1 MWYYY
6 LMKEVPL
13 MKKNILG
20 SVIKDARKK
29 KKLTQKQL
37 SKLTGYSQNTIS
49 NHENG
54 NRSLD
59 EDNIKTYATALDLTS
74 DELFE
79 ALDIKNSLENKI
91 MIIDK
96 KQTKIDNLLDVYSQ
110 LEGSRQTKVYNFAE
124 QQLEEQNSNVVQFPI
139 QNNHEE
145 VQAYLS
151 AGTGILNYYE
161 ADKDIIEVPAD
172 APEHDWIFKIA
183 GISMKPLFDDGD
195 IVYVDEFKQG
205 IDSIQNGRIYVVE
218 VDGEA
223 YIKKVYVYEE
233 TKILRLV
240 SLNKDYTDLLF
251 NFENSDINFIGRV
264 II

>member
-1 MWYYY
+1 
-6 LMKEVPL
+6 

-20 SVIKDARKK
+20 SVIKDARKSK
-29 KKLTQKQL
+29 NLTQKQL
-37 SKLTGYSQNTIS
+37 SELTGYSQNTIS

-59 EDNIKTYATALDLTS
+59 EDNIKTYAKALGLTS
-74 DELFE
+74 DDLFD
-79 ALDIKNSLENKI
+79 ALEIKNSIENKI
-91 MIIDK
+91 MFVDK
-96 KQTKIDNLLDVYSQ
+96 NQTNMDNLLNVFKQ
-110 LEGSRQTKVYNFAE
+110 LNPERQTKVYNFAE
-124 QQLEEQNSNVVQFPI
+124 QQLEEQNSKVVQFPV

-161 ADKDIIEVPAD
+161 ADKDIVEVPAD

-205 IDSIQNGRIYVVE
+205 VDSIQNGRIYVVE

-233 TKILRLV
+233 TQTLRLV
-240 SLNKDYTDLLF
+240 SLNKDYMDLLF
-251 NFENSDINFIGRV
+251 RFEDSDIKFIGRV

>member
-1 MWYYY
+1 
-6 LMKEVPL
+6 MKEVPL

-29 KKLTQKQL
+29 KKLTQEQL

-59 EDNIKTYATALDLTS
+59 EDNIKTYAAALGLTS
-74 DELFE
+74 DDLFE

-110 LEGSRQTKVYNFAE
+110 LEESRQTKVYNFAE

-161 ADKDIIEVPAD
+161 ADKDVVEVPAD
-172 APEHDWIFKIA
+172 APEHDWIFKIV
-183 GISMKPLFDDGD
+183 GDSMKPLFDTGD

-205 IDSIQNGRIYVVE
+205 TDTIQNGRIYVVE

-233 TKILRLV
+233 TKTLRLV
-240 SLNKDYTDLLF
+240 SLNKDYIDLLF
-251 NFENSDINFIGRV
+251 RFEDSDIKFIGRV

>member
-1 MWYYY
+1 MN
-6 LMKEVPL
+6 E
-13 MKKNILG
+13 I
-20 SVIKDARKK
+20 IKK
-29 KKLTQKQL
+29 KRLEKNMSLEDVGKLVGVGKSTVRKWENGMIENMGRDKIVAL
-37 SKLTGYSQNTIS
+37 SK
-49 NHENG
+49 
-54 NRSLD
+54 
-59 EDNIKTYATALDLTS
+59 
-74 DELFE
+74 
-79 ALDIKNSLENKI
+79 ALDISP
-91 MIIDK
+91 IDILGMSEK
-96 KQTKIDNLLDVYSQ
+96 DLPKSSIETIYNQ
-110 LEGSRQTKVYNFAE
+110 LEKPRQEKVYNFAE
-124 QQLEEQNSNVVQFPI
+124 QQLEEQNSKVVQFPV

-161 ADKDIIEVPAD
+161 ADKDIVEVPAD

-233 TKILRLV
+233 TKTLRLV
-240 SLNKDYTDLLF
+240 SLNKDYKDLLF
-251 NFENSDINFIGRV
+251 RFEDSDINFIGRV

>member
-1 MWYYY
+1 
-6 LMKEVPL
+6 

-29 KKLTQKQL
+29 KKLTQEQL

-59 EDNIKTYATALDLTS
+59 EDNIKTYATALGLTS
-74 DELFE
+74 DDLFE

-110 LEGSRQTKVYNFAE
+110 LEESRQSKVYNFAE
-124 QQLEEQNSNVVQFPI
+124 QQLEEQNSNVVQFPV

-161 ADKDIIEVPAD
+161 ADKDIVEVPAD
-172 APEHDWIFKIA
+172 APEHDWIFKIV
-183 GISMKPLFDDGD
+183 GDSMKPLFDTGD

-205 IDSIQNGRIYVVE
+205 IDTIQNGRIYVVE

-233 TKILRLV
+233 TQTLRLV
-240 SLNKDYTDLLF
+240 SLNKDYIDLLF
-251 NFENSDINFIGRV
+251 RFEDSDIKFIGRV

>member
-1 MWYYY
+1 
-6 LMKEVPL
+6 MKEVPL

-29 KKLTQKQL
+29 KKLTQEQL

-59 EDNIKTYATALDLTS
+59 EDNIKTYATALGLTS
-74 DELFE
+74 DDLFE

-96 KQTKIDNLLDVYSQ
+96 KQTKIDNLLDVYNQ

-124 QQLEEQNSNVVQFPI
+124 QQLEEQNSNVVQFPV

-161 ADKDIIEVPAD
+161 ADKDIVEVPAD
-172 APEHDWIFKIA
+172 APEHDWIFKIV
-183 GISMKPLFDDGD
+183 GDSMKPLFDTGD

-205 IDSIQNGRIYVVE
+205 TDTIQNGRIYVVE

>member
-1 MWYYY
+1 
-6 LMKEVPL
+6 

-29 KKLTQKQL
+29 KKLTQEQL

-59 EDNIKTYATALDLTS
+59 EDNIKTYATALGLTS
-74 DELFE
+74 DDLFE

-110 LEGSRQTKVYNFAE
+110 LEESRQSKVYNFAE
-124 QQLEEQNSNVVQFPI
+124 QQLEEQNSNVVQFPV

-161 ADKDIIEVPAD
+161 ADKDIVEVPAD
-172 APEHDWIFKIA
+172 APEHDWIFKIV
-183 GISMKPLFDDGD
+183 GDSMKPLFDTGD

-205 IDSIQNGRIYVVE
+205 IDTIQNGRIYVVE

-233 TKILRLV
+233 TKTLRLV
-240 SLNKDYTDLLF
+240 SLNKDYMDLLF
-251 NFENSDINFIGRV
+251 RFEDSDIKFIGRV

>member
-1 MWYYY
+1 
-6 LMKEVPL
+6 

-29 KKLTQKQL
+29 KKLTQEQL

-59 EDNIKTYATALDLTS
+59 EDNIKTYATALGLTS
-74 DELFE
+74 DDLFE

-110 LEGSRQTKVYNFAE
+110 LEESRQTKVYNFAE
-124 QQLEEQNSNVVQFPI
+124 QQLEEQNSNVVQFPVK
-139 QNNHEE
+139 NNHEE

-161 ADKDIIEVPAD
+161 ADKDIVEVPAD
-172 APEHDWIFKIA
+172 APEHDWIFKIV
-183 GISMKPLFDDGD
+183 GDSMKPLFDTGD

-205 IDSIQNGRIYVVE
+205 TDTIQNGRIYVVE

-251 NFENSDINFIGRV
+251 KFENSDINFIGRV

>member
-1 MWYYY
+1 
-6 LMKEVPL
+6 

-29 KKLTQKQL
+29 KKLTQEQL

-59 EDNIKTYATALDLTS
+59 EDNIKTYATALGLTS
-74 DELFE
+74 DDLFE

-110 LEGSRQTKVYNFAE
+110 LEESRQTKVYNFAE
-124 QQLEEQNSNVVQFPI
+124 QQLEEQNSNVVQFPV

-161 ADKDIIEVPAD
+161 ADKDIVEVPAD

-233 TKILRLV
+233 TKTLRLV
-240 SLNKDYTDLLF
+240 SLNKDYMDLLF
-251 NFENSDINFIGRV
+251 RFEDSDIKFIGRV
-264 II
+264 VI

>member
-1 MWYYY
+1 MESIGQRIRN
-6 LMKEVPL
+6 LREMKNMTQTEL
-13 MKKNILG
+13 SQSLGMKTYTTVSKWESDDNFPKGRDL
-20 SVIKDARKK
+20 
-29 KKLTQKQL
+29 KKL
-37 SKLTGYSQNTIS
+37 S
-49 NHENG
+49 
-54 NRSLD
+54 
-59 EDNIKTYATALDLTS
+59 
-74 DELFE
+74 ELFGVSSDYLLGLNTNKNVPSIE
-79 ALDIKNSLENKI
+79 AIYN
-91 MIIDK
+91 
-96 KQTKIDNLLDVYSQ
+96 Q
-110 LEGSRQTKVYNFAE
+110 LEKPRQTKVYNFAE
-124 QQLEEQNSNVVQFPI
+124 QQLEEQNSNVVQFPV

-161 ADKDIIEVPAD
+161 ADKDVVEVPAD

>member
-1 MWYYY
+1 MNEIIK
-6 LMKEVPL
+6 MKRLEKNMSLEEVGNL
-13 MKKNILG
+13 VGVGK
-20 SVIKDARKK
+20 STVRKWENGMIENMGRDK
-29 KKLTQKQL
+29 IVAL
-37 SKLTGYSQNTIS
+37 SK
-49 NHENG
+49 
-54 NRSLD
+54 
-59 EDNIKTYATALDLTS
+59 
-74 DELFE
+74 
-79 ALDIKNSLENKI
+79 ALDISP
-91 MIIDK
+91 
-96 KQTKIDNLLDVYSQ
+96 LDILGMSEKDLPKSSIETIYNQ
-110 LEGSRQTKVYNFAE
+110 LEKPRQTKVYNFAE
-124 QQLEEQNSNVVQFPI
+124 QQLEEQNSKVVQFPV

-161 ADKDIIEVPAD
+161 ADKDIVEVPAD
-172 APEHDWIFKIA
+172 APEHDWIFKIV
-183 GISMKPLFDDGD
+183 GDSMKPLFDTGD

-205 IDSIQNGRIYVVE
+205 IDTIQNGRIYVVE

>member
-1 MWYYY
+1 
-6 LMKEVPL
+6 

-29 KKLTQKQL
+29 KKLTQEQL

-59 EDNIKTYATALDLTS
+59 EDNIKTYATALGLTS
-74 DELFE
+74 DDLFE

-110 LEGSRQTKVYNFAE
+110 LEESRQTKVYNFAE
-124 QQLEEQNSNVVQFPI
+124 QQLEEQNTNVVQFPV

-161 ADKDIIEVPAD
+161 ADKDIVEVPAD

-233 TKILRLV
+233 TQTLRLV
-240 SLNKDYTDLLF
+240 SLNKDYMDLLF
-251 NFENSDINFIGRV
+251 RFEDSDIKFIGRV

>member
-1 MWYYY
+1 
-6 LMKEVPL
+6 

-29 KKLTQKQL
+29 KKLTQAQL

-59 EDNIKTYATALDLTS
+59 EDNIKTYATALGLTS
-74 DELFE
+74 DDLFE

-110 LEGSRQTKVYNFAE
+110 LEESRQTKVYNFAE

-161 ADKDIIEVPAD
+161 ADKDIVEVPAD
-172 APEHDWIFKIA
+172 APEHDWIFKIV
-183 GISMKPLFDDGD
+183 GDSMKPLFDTGD

-205 IDSIQNGRIYVVE
+205 IDTIQNGRIYVVE

-233 TKILRLV
+233 TKTLRLV
-240 SLNKDYTDLLF
+240 SLNKDYIDLLF
-251 NFENSDINFIGRV
+251 RFEDSDIKFIGRV

>member
-1 MWYYY
+1 
-6 LMKEVPL
+6 MKEVPL
-13 MKKNILG
+13 MKRNILG

-29 KKLTQKQL
+29 KKLTQEQL

-59 EDNIKTYATALDLTS
+59 EDNIKTYATALGLTS
-74 DELFE
+74 DDLFE

-110 LEGSRQTKVYNFAE
+110 LERSRQTKVYNFAE

-139 QNNHEE
+139 QNNREE

-161 ADKDIIEVPAD
+161 ADKDIVEVPAD
-172 APEHDWIFKIA
+172 APEHDWIFKIV
-183 GISMKPLFDDGD
+183 GDSMKPLFDTGD

-205 IDSIQNGRIYVVE
+205 TDTIQNGRIYVVE